1 MYGRG
6 KKLSKPKIQK
16 RNLYILKNKKKKK
29 EIKDI
34 ILKDIGTLFEIEE
47 EKKKK
52 KIREKKKLIID

>member
-6 KKLSKPKIQK
+6 KKLSKPKIQN
-16 RNLYILKNKKKKK
+16 RNRYILKRKKKK
-29 EIKDI
+29 EIKYR